1 MWGILTLFVPF
12 EFSTSLDFLKIFGAS
27 YGMDVVEIGSL
38 HLEGGQMTSEKIG
51 IKKYLEI
58 HKGTK
63 NEIGRASCRERV

>member
-51 IKKYLEI
+51 IKKY
-58 HKGTK
+58 
-63 NEIGRASCRERV
+63 